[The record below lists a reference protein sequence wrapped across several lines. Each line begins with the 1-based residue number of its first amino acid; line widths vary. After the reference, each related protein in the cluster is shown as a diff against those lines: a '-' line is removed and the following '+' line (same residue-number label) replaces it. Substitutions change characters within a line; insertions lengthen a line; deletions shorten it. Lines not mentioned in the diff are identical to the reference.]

1 MQREL
6 MFDDDELG
14 RQRFLFLHQAFLIGG
29 VQDKKPR
36 AVVKQEA
43 TILRAL
49 RAVSE
54 KAEATE
60 DARRHVPT
68 GAEPRELRDGGGRL
82 VLDQADYEL
91 LKTYVENEQI
101 GWRPWVAAEVQDM
114 QDFVGAAAE
123 ITEQER

>member
-6 MFDDDELG
+6 VFEDNELG
-14 RQRFLFLHQAFLIGG
+14 QRRFRFLYQAFLIGG
-29 VQDKKPR
+29 IQERKLR

-49 RAVSE
+49 RSVGE
-54 KAEATE
+54 KVEATE
-60 DARRHVPT
+60 ETMRHVPM
-68 GAEPRELRDGGGRL
+68 GADPLRLRPDGGRV

-91 LKTYVENEQI
+91 LKKYVENEQI
-101 GWRPWVAAEVQDM
+101 GWRPWVAEEVQDM

-123 ITEQER
+123 VSE